1 MKLELKNMITWSNL
15 AKVGALFLTI
25 LIAWATLY
33 YGTSIEPI
41 NKAVAAQQTQIN
53 GKADLTLMIKLG
65 DRVDGKADKAALSAK
80 ADLSLV
86 NKMDQQLTAL
96 VEQSSQIKEDVG
108 VIKRL
113 VEIMEEN
120 HEH

>member
-1 MKLELKNMITWSNL
+1 MITWSNL